1 MTNQTNYILEEIIDL
16 QQVIIIQKAI
26 IEELEK
32 IK

>member
-1 MTNQTNYILEEIIDL
+1 MTNQTDYTLEEIIDL

>member
-1 MTNQTNYILEEIIDL
+1 MKNQTDYTLEEIIDL

-32 IK
+32 RK